1 MEKAMKTLAM
11 GILVAALAAPAA
23 FGQASYTTSGGN
35 VCLRGYWIDHTKAP
49 DDKTIIF
56 TMKDNTQWITHL
68 KSLCPQLMINGFSY
82 VATPPDDV
90 CGSLQAIKSNRSGA
104 VCMIGP
110 FEPYSPPPA
119 QHAGM

>member
-1 MEKAMKTLAM
+1 MRAIAI
-11 GILVAALAAPAA
+11 GIFTALLTGHAA

-56 TMKDNTQWITHL
+56 YMKDNTRWITHL
-68 KSLCPQLMINGFSY
+68 KSLCPQLMINGFTY
-82 VATPPDDV
+82 VATPPDDI
-90 CGSLQAIKSNRSGA
+90 CGSLEAIKSNRSGA
-104 VCMIGP
+104 VCMMGP
-110 FEPYSPPPA
+110 FEPYTPPPV